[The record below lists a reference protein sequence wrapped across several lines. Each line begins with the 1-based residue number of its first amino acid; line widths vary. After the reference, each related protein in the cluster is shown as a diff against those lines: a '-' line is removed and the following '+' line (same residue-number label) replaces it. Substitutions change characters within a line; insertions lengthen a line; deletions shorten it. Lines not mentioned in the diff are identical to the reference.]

1 VSYNTIAPLIVR
13 YARETG
19 TTTVF
24 TAEELQ
30 GYVSTRIGW
39 HVPLDSVSRI
49 LRLLRDREL
58 LDYVVIDK
66 QKSQYQF
73 CKRFTVE

>member
-1 VSYNTIAPLIVR
+1 
-13 YARETG
+13 
-19 TTTVF
+19 
-24 TAEELQ
+24 
-30 GYVSTRIGW
+30 
-39 HVPLDSVSRI
+39 LDSVSRI